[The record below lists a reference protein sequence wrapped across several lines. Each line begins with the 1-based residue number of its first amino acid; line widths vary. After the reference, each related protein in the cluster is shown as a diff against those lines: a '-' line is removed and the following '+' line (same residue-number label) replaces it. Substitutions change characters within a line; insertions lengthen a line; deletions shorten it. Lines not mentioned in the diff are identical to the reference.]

1 MGGEDRD
8 LRFGMRRVLRDELL
22 AQDDEEAEA
31 YVHHGTEDAGDVG
44 EAGGLLGGGE
54 RLAWSRA
61 VPASAGRIVS
71 HTLRTSG
78 ITACVETGDAFGKA
92 CCGLPG
98 GAPSRGESGSRPC
111 MAQARFRGFYTVMEH
126 EVS

>member
-44 EAGGLLGGGE
+44 EAGGVHGRGKGSRGRGLCLRARGE
-54 RLAWSRA
+54 SYLIHCE
-61 VPASAGRIVS
+61 PPG
-71 HTLRTSG
+71 LQL
-78 ITACVETGDAFGKA
+78 CFETGDVLPVKH
-92 CCGLPG
+92 GLPG
-98 GAPSRGESGSRPC
+98 GGRSPLPPSRGESGSRPWRR
-111 MAQARFRGFYTVMEH
+111 RFRGFNA
-126 EVS
+126 

>member
-44 EAGGLLGGGE
+44 EAGGVHGRGKGSRGR
-54 RLAWSRA
+54 RLSLRA
-61 VPASAGRIVS
+61 
-71 HTLRTSG
+71 
-78 ITACVETGDAFGKA
+78 
-92 CCGLPG
+92 
-98 GAPSRGESGSRPC
+98 RGESYLIHCEPPGSQPSKPE
-111 MAQARFRGFYTVMEH
+111 MLMSAEKF
-126 EVS
+126 